1 MTGVS
6 GRSARAGALGAAGLA
21 VFYALVVGLASGSV
35 DHLADQARQDWYLL
49 VPIVA
54 GFGVQVGLMAELR
67 RRHRLHRAAMAAGG
81 AGTAGS
87 AAGMVACCA
96 HHLADL
102 APFLG
107 ASGAAT
113 FLYDRRVAFM
123 LGGLAVNAL
132 GVIVSLR
139 KLQRLPRPSHSQH
152 EEVME
157 CAAA

>member
-1 MTGVS
+1 MTR
-6 GRSARAGALGAAGLA
+6 RSVRPGALGAAGLVA
-21 VFYALVVGLASGSV
+21 FYVVVVGFASGSV

-49 VPIVA
+49 VPIIA
-54 GFGVQVGLMAELR
+54 GFGIQVGLMAELR
-67 RRHRLHRAAMAAGG
+67 RRHRLHRASMVAGG
-81 AGTAGS
+81 TGTAGS

-123 LGGLAVNAL
+123 LVGLAVNAV
-132 GVIVSLR
+132 GVAVGVRRLR
-139 KLQRLPRPSHSQH
+139 RFPSPPLSDRG
-152 EEVME
+152 EVLA
-157 CAAA
+157 CAAS

>member
-1 MTGVS
+1 MNRRSVRTG
-6 GRSARAGALGAAGLA
+6 GLGAAGLI
-21 VFYALVVGLASGSV
+21 VLYALVVGLASGSV

-49 VPIVA
+49 VPIIV
-54 GFGVQVGLMAELR
+54 GFGVQVGLMSELR

-81 AGTAGS
+81 TGTAGS

-107 ASGAAT
+107 ASGAAA

-123 LGGLAVNAL
+123 LGGLAVNAI
-132 GVIVSLR
+132 GVSVAVRRLR
-139 KLQRLPRPSHSQH
+139 RFPLATQVQH
-152 EEVME
+152 EEAMA
-157 CAAA
+157 CAA

>member
-1 MTGVS
+1 MNA
-6 GRSARAGALGAAGLA
+6 RSVRAGGLGAAGLV
-21 VFYALVVGLASGSV
+21 VFYVLVVALASGSV
-35 DHLADQARQDWYLL
+35 DHLVDQARQDWYLL
-49 VPIVA
+49 VPIIA
-54 GFGVQVGLMAELR
+54 GFGVQVGLMSELR

-81 AGTAGS
+81 TGTAGS

-123 LGGLAVNAL
+123 LAGLAVNAL
-132 GVIVSLR
+132 GVAAAVRRLR
-139 KLQRLPRPSHSQH
+139 RFPLPSQARH
-152 EEVME
+152 DEAMA
-157 CAAA
+157 CAAS

>member
-1 MTGVS
+1 MNPRPV
-6 GRSARAGALGAAGLA
+6 RAGVAGAAVLA
-21 VFYALVVGLASGSV
+21 ATYAAVVGLASRSA
-35 DHLADQARQDWYLL
+35 DHLADQATGDWYLL

-54 GFGVQVGLMAELR
+54 AFGVQVGLLAELR
-67 RRHRLHRAAMAAGG
+67 RRRRLHRASMVAGG

-107 ASGAAT
+107 AAGVAT
-113 FLYDRRVAFM
+113 FRYDQRVPLM
-123 LGGLAVNAL
+123 LGGLAVNAVAIAVAAQL
-132 GVIVSLR
+132 LR
-139 KLQRLPRPSHSQH
+139 RLPAPPPKREAVS
-152 EEVME
+152 

>member
-1 MTGVS
+1 MTSRPVCD
-6 GRSARAGALGAAGLA
+6 GALGASGLVA
-21 VFYALVVGLASGSV
+21 FYALVVGFASGSV

-49 VPIVA
+49 VPIIA
-54 GFGVQVGLMAELR
+54 GFGVQVALMAELR
-67 RRHRLHRAAMAAGG
+67 RRHRLHRASMVAGG

-113 FLYDRRVAFM
+113 FLYDQRVAFM
-123 LGGLAVNAL
+123 LVGLAVNAV
-132 GVIVSLR
+132 GVAVGVRRLR
-139 KLQRLPRPSHSQH
+139 RLPSPAPSDRG
-152 EEVME
+152 EILA
-157 CAAA
+157 CAAS

>member
-1 MTGVS
+1 M
-6 GRSARAGALGAAGLA
+6 SARSVRLGAFGAAGLA
-21 VFYALVVGLASGSV
+21 VLYALVVGLASGSV
-35 DHLADQARQDWYLL
+35 DHLVDQARQDWYLL
-49 VPIVA
+49 VPIIA

-81 AGTAGS
+81 TGTAGT

-132 GVIVSLR
+132 GVVVSVR
-139 KLQRLPRPSHSQH
+139 KLQRVPVPSHSNH

-157 CAAA
+157 CVAS

>member
-1 MTGVS
+1 MSV
-6 GRSARAGALGAAGLA
+6 RSVRFGAFGAAGLV

-49 VPIVA
+49 VPIIA
-54 GFGVQVGLMAELR
+54 GFGVQVGLTAELR

-81 AGTAGS
+81 TGTAGS

-132 GVIVSLR
+132 GVAVAVRNLRRVPVS
-139 KLQRLPRPSHSQH
+139 SSEH
-152 EEVME
+152 EEVLE
-157 CAAA
+157 CVAS

>member
-1 MTGVS
+1 MNA
-6 GRSARAGALGAAGLA
+6 RSVRFGAFGAAGLV

-35 DHLADQARQDWYLL
+35 DHLADQARQDWYFL
-49 VPIVA
+49 VPIIA
-54 GFGVQVGLMAELR
+54 GFGVQVGLMTELR

-81 AGTAGS
+81 TGTAGS

-107 ASGAAT
+107 ASGAAA

-123 LGGLAVNAL
+123 LGGLVVNAL
-132 GVIVSLR
+132 GVAVAVR
-139 KLQRLPRPSHSQH
+139 KLRRVPVSSPEH
-152 EEVME
+152 EEVMA
-157 CAAA
+157 CVAS